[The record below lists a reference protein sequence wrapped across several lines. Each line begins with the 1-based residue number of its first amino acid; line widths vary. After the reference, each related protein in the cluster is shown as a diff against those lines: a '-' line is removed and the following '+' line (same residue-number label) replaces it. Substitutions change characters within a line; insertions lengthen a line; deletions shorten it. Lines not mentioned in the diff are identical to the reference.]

1 VLSIAIYLIQDAFDK
16 WNTNPV
22 IVGIDP
28 ELTSI
33 ANEPFPA
40 VTICNLN
47 QALAERVKNLANDS
61 MEFAMLQLLCRRKVD
76 VEQVKGNNSNWE
88 EFILNVSYDKC
99 LFLKFILNRWIRRY

>member
-1 VLSIAIYLIQDAFDK
+1 MVLSLAIYLIQDAFDK

-47 QALAERVKNLANDS
+47 QALAERVEHFSNDS
-61 MEFAMLQLLCRRKVD
+61 VEFAMLQLLCRRKVD
-76 VEQVKGNNSNWE
+76 VELMKTNDSRWE
-88 EFILNVSYDKC
+88 EFILNVRNVSKS
-99 LFLKFILNRWIRRY
+99 I